1 MNTSLIAVGAFAVV
15 GFASARSGLVGA
27 AARASCEQM
36 AAVKLEN
43 TLITSAEPV
52 TRGTFVVP
60 GSTDS
65 VTRLPAFCRVAGEIR
80 PTPDSHIA
88 FELWL
93 PLENWNG
100 KFAGVGNGGWA
111 GIISYPALADQLRRG
126 YATVSTNTGHQA
138 ENGLDMAKFAF
149 GHPERLADFGWRSV
163 HEMTVKGKAMT
174 REFYGRLPRYA
185 YWIGCSTGGKQAL
198 TEAQRF
204 PADYDGMV
212 AMAPAN
218 NWTRL
223 MSGTLASNM
232 AATRDSASYLP
243 PAIRRVL
250 YGAALKACDA
260 RDGVVDSLIENPA
273 KCVFD
278 PASIQCAS
286 RTQQDS
292 TCLTASQVEA
302 VRRIYSGFKDPSG
315 RVVFPGLEP
324 GSEPF
329 WGPFTNPRGPFP
341 ISASFYRWMVFGDS
355 TWDWKTLNL
364 ATPTGYAIHRAAEAK
379 YDSILAAVNPNL
391 HEFRVHGG
399 KLIQLHGWDDQ
410 LISPQNSVDYYE
422 SVIAFEGGARNR
434 GAAIHELQNFYRLFM
449 VPGMLHCG
457 GGPGPNDFDAETAL
471 ETWVEQAAAPD
482 SIIATQLKAG
492 APVRTRPL
500 CPYPKVAKYKGSG
513 DINRAENFSCAAT

>member
-273 KCVFD
+273 KWRARSRTAPVSLRRRSRQCV
-278 PASIQCAS
+278 ASTRGSRIRAGAWCFRDSSRGAS
-286 RTQQDS
+286 R
-292 TCLTASQVEA
+292 
-302 VRRIYSGFKDPSG
+302 SGDPSPTRGG
-315 RVVFPGLEP
+315 RFRSRRHSIAGWC
-324 GSEPF
+324 SAIR
-329 WGPFTNPRGPFP
+329 RG
-341 ISASFYRWMVFGDS
+341 IGR
-355 TWDWKTLNL
+355 
-364 ATPTGYAIHRAAEAK
+364 R
-379 YDSILAAVNPNL
+379 
-391 HEFRVHGG
+391 
-399 KLIQLHGWDDQ
+399 
-410 LISPQNSVDYYE
+410 
-422 SVIAFEGGARNR
+422 
-434 GAAIHELQNFYRLFM
+434 
-449 VPGMLHCG
+449 
-457 GGPGPNDFDAETAL
+457 
-471 ETWVEQAAAPD
+471 
-482 SIIATQLKAG
+482 
-492 APVRTRPL
+492 
-500 CPYPKVAKYKGSG
+500 
-513 DINRAENFSCAAT
+513 